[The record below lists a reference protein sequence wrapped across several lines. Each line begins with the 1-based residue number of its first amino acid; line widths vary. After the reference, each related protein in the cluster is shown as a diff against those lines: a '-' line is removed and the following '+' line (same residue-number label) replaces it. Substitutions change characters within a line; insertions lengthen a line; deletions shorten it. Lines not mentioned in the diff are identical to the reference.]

1 MNLIIFG
8 SPGSGKGTQAKLLVR
23 KLNLEYFE
31 AGSILRERA
40 KENSLLGEKIS
51 LIINKKGALVP
62 NILMKKILTKWLGE
76 IDVKKGIIFDGF
88 PRTLRQYKILK
99 DLLNLKNLKID
110 KVIYLK
116 LKPEV
121 SLKRLLSRRICPN
134 CKSEFNLLTKPPKK
148 DELCDFCHIK
158 LIRRQDDTPVLI
170 KKRLENY
177 YKEERPLIEEFKKEK
192 ILEEI
197 DGGRPIEEIFQ
208 DILRRLSK

>member
-8 SPGSGKGTQAKLLVR
+8 PQGSGKGTQAKLLVR
-23 KLNLEYFE
+23 KLNCEYFE

-40 KENSLLGEKIS
+40 KENSLLGKKIS
-51 LIINKKGALVP
+51 LIINRKGALVP
-62 NILMKKILTKWLGE
+62 NILMKKILSQWLEE
-76 IDVKKGIIFDGF
+76 IDLKKGIIFDGF

-110 KVIYLK
+110 KAIYLK

-177 YKEERPLIEEFKKEK
+177 YKEEKPLIEEFKKEK

-197 DGGRPIEEIFQ
+197 DGDRPIEEIFQ